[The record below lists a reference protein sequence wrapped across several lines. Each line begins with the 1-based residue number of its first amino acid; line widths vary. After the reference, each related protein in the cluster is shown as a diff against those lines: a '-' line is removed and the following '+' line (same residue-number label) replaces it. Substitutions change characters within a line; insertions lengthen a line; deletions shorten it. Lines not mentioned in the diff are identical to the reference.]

1 MKLNNSIIIILTII
15 TGYLLI
21 PHLSSISGL
30 LLVILTLIGY
40 GITKD
45 YIISIFISTI
55 ITYVVVLLNTKKEK
69 NNSIIEKFYNK
80 KRKSK
85 KSKKGTKDKK
95 ARKDKKNIENFDDD
109 DIPIFDS
116 KNSFLHN
123 FKSLTPSQIKGL
135 NEDTKQLIKTQQTL
149 LETLKTMGPA
159 IKDGKSVLDTFK
171 TYFAG
176 DSDIGTVLN

>member
-15 TGYLLI
+15 AGYLLI

-69 NNSIIEKFYNK
+69 DNSMIEKFYNRKNGNRNK
-80 KRKSK
+80 KKNK
-85 KSKKGTKDKK
+85 KKVN
-95 ARKDKKNIENFDDD
+95 KKNIETFDDD

-135 NEDTKQLIKTQQTL
+135 NKDTKQLIKTQQTL

-171 TYFAG
+171 NYFG
-176 DSDIGTVLN
+176 NDSDIGNVLN

>member
-1 MKLNNSIIIILTII
+1 MKLNNTIIIILTII

-21 PHLSSISGL
+21 PHLSSMSGL
-30 LLVILTLIGY
+30 LLVILMLIGY

-45 YIISIFISTI
+45 YIISIFIATI
-55 ITYVVVLLNTKKEK
+55 ITYVLVLLNTKKEK
-69 NNSIIEKFYNK
+69 NNSIIEKFKGK
-80 KRKSK
+80 KK
-85 KSKKGTKDKK
+85 KAKKDKK
-95 ARKDKKNIENFDDD
+95 KKIENVEDD

-116 KNSFLHN
+116 KNSFLSN

-159 IKDGKSVLDTFK
+159 IKDGKNVLDTFK
-171 TYFAG
+171 NYFG
-176 DSDIGTVLN
+176 SDSDIGKVLN